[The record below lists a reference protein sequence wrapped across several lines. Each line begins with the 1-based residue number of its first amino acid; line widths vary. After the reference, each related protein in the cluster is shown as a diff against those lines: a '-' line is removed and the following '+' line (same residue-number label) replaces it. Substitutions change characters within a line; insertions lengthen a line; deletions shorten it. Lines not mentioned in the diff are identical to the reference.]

1 MSARTPYRKP
11 AKTEN
16 VTESQLT
23 RLQKDVDKCNSEI
36 ASIQR
41 RIDKHLQQQKD
52 YEMLKQEDEEKLKR
66 VEFIRN
72 ILNKYRKEIGMPDP
86 SQQLT
91 PNSKTN
97 SASTPRK
104 NETPVTDLNMP
115 SDADLSP
122 NKTSNALVDYTI
134 YKFDAKRANIDE
146 LTESI
151 KRIQEIL
158 RNLQSQAMKTKQII
172 QNINLKIP
180 DLKDDISKL
189 NFDGIFDQ
197 TILNKKLYKK
207 IYSIDFYQ
215 NDINQRKQTIK
226 QLKNEIQN
234 LQPQKPSMKFVKHPA
249 KNSIVDISPSKEMVK
264 CASFEQK
271 TMQNGMENMKPV
283 LQKAVINRTNNVS
296 QKIKEINSKTNAEH
310 KRLNQLVQKNY
321 KLVTIKS
328 LKPSNNSELIKSKIQ
343 QMVQLKERI
352 KANTDKLKE
361 IQTDNPEIRKL
372 SPDGLL
378 KWRNDLLNRIKIE
391 SSKYDDDIKK
401 AHIDLKNYK
410 LISDKRIKS
419 LQKMVE
425 EKKGK

>member
-23 RLQKDVDKCNSEI
+23 RLQKDVDKYNSEI

-66 VEFIRN
+66 VEFVRN

-97 SASTPRK
+97 STSTPRK
-104 NETPVTDLNMP
+104 NESPVTDLNM
-115 SDADLSP
+115 SSNTDLSP
-122 NKTSNALVDYTI
+122 NNTSNTLVEYTI
-134 YKFDAKRANIDE
+134 YKFDTKRANIDE
-146 LTESI
+146 LNESI

-172 QNINLKIP
+172 QNINLTIP

-207 IYSIDFYQ
+207 IYSIDYYQ

-226 QLKNEIQN
+226 QLKDEIQN
-234 LQPQKPSMKFVKHPA
+234 LQPQKPSMKLVKHPA
-249 KNSIVDISPSKEMVK
+249 KNSIVDIPPSDEMAK

-271 TMQNGMENMKPV
+271 MMENGMKNMKPV
-283 LQKAVINRTNNVS
+283 LQKAAINRTNNVS
-296 QKIKEINSKTNAEH
+296 QKIKEINSKINAEH
-310 KRLNQLVQKNY
+310 KRLNQLIQKNY
-321 KLVTIKS
+321 KLVTIRS
-328 LKPSNNSELIKSKIQ
+328 LKSSNNSKHIKSKIQ
-343 QMVQLKERI
+343 QMIQLKERI
-352 KANTDKLKE
+352 KANSDKLRE
-361 IQTDNPEIRKL
+361 IQTDDPEIRKL
-372 SPDGLL
+372 SPDGLV

-391 SSKYDDDIKK
+391 SSRYDDDIKR
-401 AHIDLKNYK
+401 AQIDLKNK
-410 LISDKRIKS
+410 QLISERRIKS

-425 EKKGK
+425 EKQGK